1 MGLRLLLH
9 DVLQINPVPYTPS
22 SRVRARTSA
31 CPEKA
36 ARRLPRSMFRRGGN
50 PAPGMYPQEFVGPAY
65 LIREGV
71 FFIVLRDD
79 NRNLILRRKGGTH
92 E

>member
-1 MGLRLLLH
+1 
-9 DVLQINPVPYTPS
+9 
-22 SRVRARTSA
+22 
-31 CPEKA
+31 
-36 ARRLPRSMFRRGGN
+36 MFRRGGN